1 MRRPLI
7 ALTSFVALIICLSEC
22 ASGGST
28 ASTASTATAPAG
40 RPNPDVITAAEMAKS
55 TGQNAYEIIKE
66 LRPRFLQSRGATA
79 PGAGAYSRQPLD
91 PVVYFDERRL
101 GSFDELSQIVV
112 SQISEIRHFNSSEA
126 TARWGTGH
134 SAGAILILSKKKA

>member
-7 ALTSFVALIICLSEC
+7 TLTSLVALTVCLTAC
-22 ASGGST
+22 TSGGS
-28 ASTASTATAPAG
+28 AAGAAPAPAG
-40 RPNPDVITAAEMAKS
+40 RSNPDVITSEELAKS

-91 PVVYFDERRL
+91 PVVYVDERRL
-101 GSFDELSQIVV
+101 ATFAELSQIVV
-112 SQISEIRHFNSSEA
+112 SQISEIRHYNASEA
-126 TARWGTGH
+126 TAKWGTGH
-134 SAGAILILSKKKA
+134 SAGAILIVSKKKA